1 MVNMPYAFIVLIC
14 NKDFIHFE
22 LKKLESM
29 PKEVSVLY
37 LLFRLFCFYSISVG
51 KSWMYVFKEY
61 SVIFLYL
68 SFVW

>member
-1 MVNMPYAFIVLIC
+1 MPYAFIVLIC
-14 NKDFIHFE
+14 NKDFIYFE
-22 LKKLESM
+22 SKKLESM

-37 LLFRLFCFYSISVG
+37 LLFILFCIYSISIG